1 MGVLDNLA
9 SLAARQG
16 PRAVAG
22 AGILAAAGAP
32 EEAEALP
39 AGSALRQLLKIERRG
54 NQRRFYDEEFGD
66 PIPRSLIEDMLDE
79 QLATLTPNTPSD
91 EVRLALRAAE
101 EARELGLRVNDDSVR
116 RAFASG
122 GGRAPEPAPA
132 AAPEVMPSDETVD
145 AWSGDYVD
153 LLALSD
159 QIASARSRYMQ
170 SPGDLTAR
178 RITELEDEMARRSP
192 GYRRRGIPQMGLAA
206 GAGVLAAAG
215 SPEDAEASPL
225 GTLAQ
230 RLARAQEQGF
240 DTSRVWYHGTSQ
252 GDQIAESGVLTP
264 SREGR
269 LGSGV
274 YVTPNPE
281 EASRFAELSA
291 QETGGAPAVLP
302 LYRRGSQWAYPD
314 VDHPRAQAAV
324 SPSDLR
330 SVNAA
335 FDPAR
340 RRSRDLLAGSAGAG
354 ILAGAAAPEDAEAGI
369 FTMSLSPALRAN
381 LDTYL
386 RDGPSALSGP
396 QRKQVERYLRTTE
409 GRGPVARRERM
420 RMADEVT
427 PDVPILSR
435 PTVDP
440 ESLVG
445 RVAVPVM
452 GDRSITGGVLSN
464 VEGVPLSSPVA
475 LEGGPNYGLAQ
486 EGPVAWASSE
496 VAARTKQSQIER
508 AAEETGLEPIGV
520 YTAMGD
526 EAMKYNTMV
535 TDALL
540 RQIPSIGVPKRAID
554 SFNARMR
561 KKFPDFQGIET
572 EGGYAQLMGQAP
584 VSRRKDGVT
593 KVTAPSQLR
602 IELATEM
609 SKAEWTKQGFPV
621 YDDVIRSI
629 TEPGLRDA
637 QRGDSGF
644 AIFEGAPG
652 AELTPSSHGT
662 YDTDIPGAYLGG
674 FEQSVPVD
682 VMFPRMF
689 QATEGA
695 RNRSGNIMSTP
706 ERTGAVQM
714 SGGYEVLDQE
724 WLDRLKAA
732 QGGRA
737 TMPALFTTGAAAGG
751 ALAVPTALERLEM
764 AQRYPELQPPGG
776 GRQLE
781 PGRGGLRGALFD
793 ATQAIS
799 ERLGLNP
806 YTAASLAEG
815 LSGAQ
820 GGIGVTDVLPF
831 TGVQMTLDD
840 YEEDPRILSGAA
852 VGASVL
858 PGAGILMRAGRRA
871 ARRR

>member
-16 PRAVAG
+16 PRAMDAIHADRRRRMPDVSREFWQGVYPDESPGVRNVMRDSDFLYALQGGDLEG
-22 AGILAAAGAP
+22 AGQALRARQERAQQALDQLRAQESAVTRIGTTAADQIDAENLDYELANMRRALELFERDLGGNQLAQERAARASRPVRGRAAGA
-32 EEAEALP
+32 
-39 AGSALRQLLKIERRG
+39 
-54 NQRRFYDEEFGD
+54 
-66 PIPRSLIEDMLDE
+66 
-79 QLATLTPNTPSD
+79 
-91 EVRLALRAAE
+91 
-101 EARELGLRVNDDSVR
+101 
-116 RAFASG
+116 
-122 GGRAPEPAPA
+122 
-132 AAPEVMPSDETVD
+132 
-145 AWSGDYVD
+145 
-153 LLALSD
+153 
-159 QIASARSRYMQ
+159 
-170 SPGDLTAR
+170 
-178 RITELEDEMARRSP
+178 
-192 GYRRRGIPQMGLAA
+192 AA

-215 SPEDAEASPL
+215 
-225 GTLAQ
+225 Q
-230 RLARAQEQGF
+230 
-240 DTSRVWYHGTSQ
+240 
-252 GDQIAESGVLTP
+252 
-264 SREGR
+264 
-269 LGSGV
+269 
-274 YVTPNPE
+274 PE
-281 EASRFAELSA
+281 E
-291 QETGGAPAVLP
+291 
-302 LYRRGSQWAYPD
+302 
-314 VDHPRAQAAV
+314 
-324 SPSDLR
+324 
-330 SVNAA
+330 
-335 FDPAR
+335 
-340 RRSRDLLAGSAGAG
+340 
-354 ILAGAAAPEDAEAGI
+354 AEAGI

-386 RDGPSALSGP
+386 RDGPGALSGP
-396 QRKQVERYLRTTE
+396 QLKQVERYLRTTE

-427 PDVPILSR
+427 PDAPVLSR

-486 EGPVAWASSE
+486 EGPIAWASSE
-496 VAARTKQSQIER
+496 GAARVKQSQIER
-508 AAEETGLEPIGV
+508 AAAETGLEPIGI

-561 KKFPDFQGIET
+561 KKFPDFQGIDT

-584 VSRRKDGVT
+584 VSRRKDGKV

-609 SKAEWTKQGFPV
+609 SKAEWANQGFPV

-662 YDTDIPGAYLGG
+662 YNTDIPGTYLGG
-674 FEQSVPVD
+674 LEQSVPVD

-724 WLDRLKAA
+724 WLDRLKAT

-737 TMPALFTTGAAAGG
+737 TMPALFATGAAAGG

-776 GRQLE
+776 ARQME

-806 YTAASLAEG
+806 YTAANLAEG

-820 GGIGVTDVLPF
+820 GGIGVADVLPLSQ
-831 TGVQMTLDD
+831 VQMTLDD
-840 YEEDPRILSGAA
+840 YEEDPGILSGAA

-871 ARRR
+871 GRRR

>member
-1 MGVLDNLA
+1 MGVLD
-9 SLAARQG
+9 
-16 PRAVAG
+16 
-22 AGILAAAGAP
+22 
-32 EEAEALP
+32 
-39 AGSALRQLLKIERRG
+39 
-54 NQRRFYDEEFGD
+54 EF
-66 PIPRSLIEDMLDE
+66 
-79 QLATLTPNTPSD
+79 A
-91 EVRLALRAAE
+91 
-101 EARELGLRVNDDSVR
+101 
-116 RAFASG
+116 
-122 GGRAPEPAPA
+122 
-132 AAPEVMPSDETVD
+132 
-145 AWSGDYVD
+145 
-153 LLALSD
+153 
-159 QIASARSRYMQ
+159 
-170 SPGDLTAR
+170 
-178 RITELEDEMARRSP
+178 
-192 GYRRRGIPQMGLAA
+192 GLAA
-206 GAGVLAAAG
+206 
-215 SPEDAEASPL
+215 
-225 GTLAQ
+225 
-230 RLARAQEQGF
+230 RLARAREQGF

-252 GDQIAESGVLTP
+252 GDQIAESGVLNP

-291 QETGGAPAVLP
+291 QKTGGAPAVLP

-340 RRSRDLLAGSAGAG
+340 RRSRDLLAGAAGAG
-354 ILAGAAAPEDAEAGI
+354 ILGAAAMPEEAEALPAGSALRQLLKIERRGNQRRFYDEEFGDPIPRSLIEDMLDEQLSTLTPNTPSDEVRLALQAAEEARGLGLRVNDDAVRRAFASGGGRAPEPAPPPAPEVMPSDETVDAWSGGYTDLLALSDQIASARSRYMQSPGDLTARRITELEDEMARRSPGYRRRGIPGASAFAGAGVLAATGQPEEAEAGI

-386 RDGPSALSGP
+386 RDGPGALSGP
-396 QRKQVERYLRTTE
+396 QLKQVERYLRTTE

-427 PDVPILSR
+427 PDVPVLSR

-452 GDRSITGGVLSN
+452 GDRSITGG
-464 VEGVPLSSPVA
+464 
-475 LEGGPNYGLAQ
+475 
-486 EGPVAWASSE
+486 
-496 VAARTKQSQIER
+496 
-508 AAEETGLEPIGV
+508 
-520 YTAMGD
+520 
-526 EAMKYNTMV
+526 
-535 TDALL
+535 
-540 RQIPSIGVPKRAID
+540 
-554 SFNARMR
+554 
-561 KKFPDFQGIET
+561 
-572 EGGYAQLMGQAP
+572 
-584 VSRRKDGVT
+584 
-593 KVTAPSQLR
+593 
-602 IELATEM
+602 
-609 SKAEWTKQGFPV
+609 
-621 YDDVIRSI
+621 
-629 TEPGLRDA
+629 
-637 QRGDSGF
+637 
-644 AIFEGAPG
+644 
-652 AELTPSSHGT
+652 
-662 YDTDIPGAYLGG
+662 
-674 FEQSVPVD
+674 
-682 VMFPRMF
+682 
-689 QATEGA
+689 
-695 RNRSGNIMSTP
+695 
-706 ERTGAVQM
+706 
-714 SGGYEVLDQE
+714 
-724 WLDRLKAA
+724 
-732 QGGRA
+732 
-737 TMPALFTTGAAAGG
+737 

-776 GRQLE
+776 ARQME

-840 YEEDPRILSGAA
+840 YEEDPGILSGAA